1 MPRKREMNTMRI
13 RLVGLNAR
21 FTHSCLALFCIRTE
35 LERYCPAAEVEI
47 FQGTINDDYH
57 HTLLR
62 LIEGPPD
69 ALLFSAAI
77 WNGEPVR
84 RLIGDC
90 LRLLPG
96 LAVVVG
102 GPQAGEVGR
111 MLPPGS
117 ITVVRGEIE
126 AIDPDF
132 YADLLAGRL
141 RSHYAGSFLRLPH
154 KELHFPY
161 RAEDFQLHLQHR
173 HIYYE
178 SSRGCPFAC
187 SYCLSAAEKGVW
199 HKGLDQVFA
208 ELEEILRHRPQ
219 VVRFVDRTFNDNPE
233 RALAI
238 WRFLAA
244 QGGDT
249 LFHFEIAPDR
259 FSEEMFAFLA
269 TVGTGRFQFE
279 IGIQSTNDATLAAID
294 RRIDPGQAHGLIRR
308 LAAAANIHL
317 HVDLI
322 LGLPYE
328 TKETYLRSFAAVFAM
343 GAHYI
348 QMGLLKVLPDTP
360 IKRHAEAMGYLHC
373 SDPPYS
379 VLANRWLGRDDMA
392 ALYWFG
398 ECVER
403 FHNNRYFVSLW
414 RYLRA
419 GGEEIAPFFLD
430 LLALCHRQSFF
441 QLAATQELMCR
452 LLCLHLAGRDDEGLV
467 RDLLRY
473 DWLRCGHRFLPPC
486 LGLEEGRE
494 RPEATRDRLYRTMPM
509 AVAGVYDLGDRN
521 HFFRKAFCLRLSAAA
536 ARTLGLGGADD
547 GADLCFTA
555 RREESLFRFNEVML
569 L

>member
-1 MPRKREMNTMRI
+1 MKKLRI

-21 FTHSCLALFCIRTE
+21 FTHSCLALFCVRSE
-35 LERYCPAAEVEI
+35 LERHCPAAAIEI

-57 HTLLR
+57 QTLLR
-62 LIEGPPD
+62 LIEGSPD

-111 MLPPGS
+111 SLPPGS

-126 AIDPDF
+126 AVDPDF
-132 YADLLAGRL
+132 YVDLLAGRL
-141 RSHYAGSFLRLPH
+141 RPHYAGSFLRLPY
-154 KELHFPY
+154 KALPFPY
-161 RAEDFQLHLQHR
+161 RDEDFRSQLQHR

-199 HKGLDQVFA
+199 HKGLEQVFA
-208 ELEEILRHRPQ
+208 EMGEILRHRPQ
-219 VVRFVDRTFNDNPE
+219 VVRFVDRTFNDNPV

-259 FSEEMFAFLA
+259 FGEEMFAFLA
-269 TVGTGRFQFE
+269 QVPPGRFQFE

-294 RRIDPGQAHGLIRR
+294 RRIDPRRAHGLIRR
-308 LAAAANIHL
+308 LAAAVNIHL

-328 TKETYLRSFAAVFAM
+328 TRETYLRSFAAVFAM

-348 QMGLLKVLPDTP
+348 QMGLLKILPDTP
-360 IKRHAEAMGYLHC
+360 IQRGAEAMGYLHC
-373 SDPPYS
+373 SEPPYS
-379 VLANRWLGRDDMA
+379 VLATRWLGRDELA

-419 GGEEIAPFFLD
+419 GGEEIAVFFLD
-430 LLALCHRQSFF
+430 LLALCHRHGFF

-452 LLCLHLAGRDDEGLV
+452 LLCLHLTGRDDEGLV

-486 LGLEEGRE
+486 LALEEGRE

-509 AVAGVYDLGDRN
+509 AVAGVYDFGGRN
-521 HFFRKAFCLRLSAAA
+521 HFFRKAFCLHLSAAA
-536 ARTLGLGGADD
+536 ARALGLDGADD

-555 RREESLFRFNEVML
+555 RREESLFRLNEVVL